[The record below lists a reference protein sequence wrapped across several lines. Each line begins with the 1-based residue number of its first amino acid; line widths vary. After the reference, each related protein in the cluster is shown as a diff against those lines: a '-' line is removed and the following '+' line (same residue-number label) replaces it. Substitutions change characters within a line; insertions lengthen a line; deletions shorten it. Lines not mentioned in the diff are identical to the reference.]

1 MRLQPLNTKSFYHS
15 QIGGKTQK
23 AFPSKCIEIF
33 IKNSSSFTVGCFC
46 HPPETS
52 KYLPLNFKILSRNQV
67 KSLTKENKEIIILV
81 DLTINHHHTKANSDN
96 EFIVNFFQ
104 IFQLISY
111 FFQQLI
117 LRYLIYSD
125 LESRFFFGLGQ
136 VPVLSQTPLFVLDYR
151 WLHNIPIS

>member
-1 MRLQPLNTKSFYHS
+1 MRLRPFNTKSFYHGL
-15 QIGGKTQK
+15 IERKIQK
-23 AFPSKCIEIF
+23 AFPYKRIEIF
-33 IKNSSSFTVGCFC
+33 IKNSSSFIVVCFC

-52 KYLPLNFKILSRNQV
+52 KHLPLNFKILSRNQV
-67 KSLTKENKEIIILV
+67 KSLTKENKEIIILI
-81 DLTINHHHTKANSDN
+81 DFTINHHDTKANSDN
-96 EFIVNFFQ
+96 EFIVNFHQ

>member
-1 MRLQPLNTKSFYHS
+1 MRLRPLNTKSFYHS

-81 DLTINHHHTKANSDN
+81 DFIINHHHTKANSDN
-96 EFIVNFFQ
+96 EFIGNFQQ
-104 IFQLISY
+104 IFQLLCY
-111 FFQQLI
+111 FFWQLALQQLI
-117 LRYLIYSD
+117 CSD
-125 LESRFFFGLGQ
+125 LESRFVFGLGQ